1 MMVVYLEYFSVV
13 VTELKKVA
21 LLDHYLVV
29 EKAGLLVVKW
39 AFWKVDKKDY
49 CLVGTKV
56 YKKEI
61 QLVVQWEQ
69 NWVHLM
75 VGKTV
80 LNLVVLWDSKLVVQ
94 MAQ

>member
-1 MMVVYLEYFSVV
+1 MVVYLEYFSVV

-56 YKKEI
+56 LKWVASLAKTTA
-61 QLVVQWEQ
+61 VVME
-69 NWVHLM
+69 
-75 VGKTV
+75 TY
-80 LNLVVLWDSKLVVQ
+80 
-94 MAQ
+94 